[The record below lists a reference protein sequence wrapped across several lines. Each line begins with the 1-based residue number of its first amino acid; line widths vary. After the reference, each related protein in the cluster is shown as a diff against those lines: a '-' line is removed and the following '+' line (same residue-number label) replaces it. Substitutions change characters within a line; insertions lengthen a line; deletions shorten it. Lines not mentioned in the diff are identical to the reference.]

1 METNVTENLKFPG
14 WAQRLGTGSIANR
27 VREQFNIYPQFW
39 LQSIRRKTVT
49 ISLDRYNDKV
59 SEYFWSIRVDPNKV
73 RNFILNNSDQYT
85 DLIIN
90 FNRWGHKH
98 TINWYDDQRLTP
110 LNLNGITVRSLTINQ
125 NGMKTNRGDSRG
137 GLGAYEAFTNINTN
151 VQTNY
156 N

>member
-14 WAQRLGTGSIANR
+14 LAQRLGTGSIANR

-49 ISLDRYNDKV
+49 ISLDKYNDNV
-59 SEYFWSIRVDPNKV
+59 SEYFRSIHVDPNKV

-90 FNRWGHKH
+90 FNRWDNKH
-98 TINWYDDQRLTP
+98 MINWYDDQRLTP

-125 NGMKTNRGDSRG
+125 NGMKTHRGNSYG
-137 GLGAYEAFTNINTN
+137 GLGSYEAFTNINTK

>member
-1 METNVTENLKFPG
+1 METSVTENFRFPG

-27 VREQFNIYPQFW
+27 VRDQFKIYPQFW
-39 LQSIRRKTVT
+39 LQSIRRKTVI

-59 SEYFWSIRVDPNKV
+59 YEHFRSIKVDPNKV
-73 RNFILNNSDQYT
+73 KNFILNNADQYT

-90 FNRWGHKH
+90 FNRWDRKH
-98 TINWYDDQRLTP
+98 MINWYDDSRLNP

-125 NGMKTNRGDSRG
+125 NGMKTTRGDSNT
-137 GLGAYEAFTNINTN
+137 GLGAYEAFTNISTN
-151 VQTNY
+151 ISTNY